1 MTLLLIAIVAMIP
14 LAWLLSSAL
23 PEQGG
28 DEAKRDWLRW
38 AMAYLVLLLA
48 LVVAL
53 VILTMYEI
61 RAIMQRYYE
70 SRRDAL
76 HDTIEQI
83 REDYHRRQQS
93 IQDNGNKHN

>member
-1 MTLLLIAIVAMIP
+1 MTVLLIAIVAMVP
-14 LAWLLSSAL
+14 LAWVLSSAL
-23 PEQGG
+23 PEQA
-28 DEAKRDWLRW
+28 DDQAKRDWLRW

-48 LVVAL
+48 MIVAL
-53 VILTMYEI
+53 VILTMHEI

-93 IQDNGNKHN
+93 IQDNGNKRN